1 MNETPSYEMEIPCE
15 EIMETMKKSIYNN
28 FHNYSSSS
36 INKDYISQRL
46 SIFKI
51 LQKINM
57 KMGFKS
63 QTYFLSAYYL
73 DILFMKKKKINM
85 NLYKIG
91 LAALCLSAKHCEND
105 PIVPQLQYF
114 VKMYNNAMG
123 YKNIISMSDLMY
135 GEVLLCKLLNYK
147 LNYYSMYDFNSFF
160 FCHGVLKLEQ
170 IKEIENDIKNNCFD
184 ENEDDCIINT
194 VFVKNILSK
203 IYKKSRYYLDIIIR
217 IHKICF
223 KYSPLFVTILIV
235 KKSIEEVLNAE
246 HKKSNG
252 ENYETQADEFCERN
266 RQYFKEIMNDFYK
279 IDFESSEQYKHLIE
293 EDEIKII
300 FRDKIKSNDKQNKN
314 KELNQVNEIKEIKI
328 KIESKDN
335 TEKMTEKSK
344 DLSNELSND
353 QIMQLKKEKNNIN
366 NNLFNSSLYGGF
378 YKRLELITNENE
390 NITNCNNF
398 NFSGR
403 NSINLRN
410 NKIKI
415 EHGPEPDDLE
425 NNLNIN
431 VIRKSQL
438 LQREGVYITKKINTK
453 PFYRINTYNNFQNA
467 NNNMNENKII
477 CNKINEIKNES
488 NSPTNKDKMNSN
500 RILNFK
506 KIIKPKKLKFNSL
519 NEKADNSFNLNM
531 NEINGINENINTYTN
546 TNTYINTYTNTNE
559 NIIENINNNNT
570 REKSI
575 KKPYFKKLIN
585 LNSKEINNTLGES
598 IKAST
603 ATHFYTSKM
612 NNTLPSLNNKFDNS
626 EMNSKNI
633 LITES
638 GSNNDIN
645 SYTYINSINKRLKF
659 INQKK
664 RSSVNSGNTSMKIR
678 FKKKMKS
685 KIITNNNNISQ
696 EMQKV
701 YSITTKDSNAKNNTN
716 INSSKNMENMKSITS
731 ENFYPKISV
740 NTKGS
745 SDMKNININQEI
757 KAKRLS
763 YILGKKNYEL
773 NNTLKEIN
781 RAFKMNFIEENNK
794 NKCNT
799 SRNFETANNKE
810 IRENKD
816 NKDNSHINVNIIN
829 KNNKFKKYDMNKI
842 KNKILLGNKN
852 NNNNNFAINVN
863 KNKIISE
870 KTKKLEKIKI
880 NFNSNINNST
890 NINNNSNIINNKV
903 RERFSFK
910 NSINNNSVNN
920 INNGSLTT
928 REYKFKKKDLLQDNT
943 SSIYKI
949 IKKTKN
955 LINKSSNDSDKSNSK
970 KESKNLGSKNFY
982 KSQQNFYKK
991 KDKINYIA
999 CNDVIQENTYIKSEI
1014 NLNKGKINNY
1024 PGKKHSST
1032 IIINNNININISN
1045 KTKNIK
1051 IPQLNL
1057 KNAILNTKANYK
1069 IDNKHNSQRIS
1080 NSKNRSSN
1088 IGNNH
1093 INFNN
1098 TNSNTNKK
1106 GINHLFNKFP
1116 FNKKVSDK
1124 LKK

>member
-85 NLYKIG
+85 NLYKVG

-114 VKMYNNAMG
+114 VKIYNNVMG

-147 LNYYSMYDFNSFF
+147 LNYYSMYDFNAFF

-170 IKEIENDIKNNCFD
+170 IKEIENDIKNNFLD
-184 ENEDDCIINT
+184 EKDEEDCIINT

-203 IYKKSRYYLDIIIR
+203 IYKKTRFYLDIILR

-223 KYSPLFVTILIV
+223 KYSPLFITILIV
-235 KKSIEEVLNAE
+235 QKSIEEVLNAE
-246 HKKSNG
+246 HKKSKC
-252 ENYETQADEFCERN
+252 ENYETETETDEFSKKN
-266 RQYFKEIMNDFYK
+266 KQYFKEIMNDFYK
-279 IDFESSEQYKHLIE
+279 IDFESNEQYKHLIE

-300 FRDKIKSNDKQNKN
+300 FREKIKRNDKKN
-314 KELNQVNEIKEIKI
+314 ENNDLNELKGIKEIKEIKI
-328 KIESKDN
+328 ELKDN
-335 TEKMTEKSK
+335 IDKMTEKSI
-344 DLSNELSND
+344 ELSND
-353 QIMQLKKEKNNIN
+353 QIIKINKEKNNIS
-366 NNLFNSSLYGGF
+366 NNLFNSSINAGF
-378 YKRLELITNENE
+378 YKRLEFITNENE
-390 NITNCNNF
+390 NITNWNNF

-415 EHGPEPDDLE
+415 EHESDDLDD
-425 NNLNIN
+425 NLNIN
-431 VIRKSQL
+431 DIRKSQL
-438 LQREGVYITKKINTK
+438 LQKEGVYITKKINTN
-453 PFYRINTYNNFQNA
+453 PFYRINTYNNFQNV
-467 NNNMNENKII
+467 NNNMHENKII
-477 CNKINEIKNES
+477 CNKKDEIKTQS
-488 NSPTNKDKMNSN
+488 NSPIKIDRIKSN
-500 RILNFK
+500 RILNYK

-519 NEKADNSFNLNM
+519 NEKEDNSFNLNIKQI
-531 NEINGINENINTYTN
+531 NEINNNTNINTN
-546 TNTYINTYTNTNE
+546 A
-559 NIIENINNNNT
+559 IININDNKT
-570 REKSI
+570 RDKSI

-585 LNSKEINNTLGES
+585 LNNKDISNTLGES
-598 IKAST
+598 AKAAT
-603 ATHFYTSKM
+603 ATHFYTSKI
-612 NNTLPSLNNKFDNS
+612 NNTLPSFNNKFDNS
-626 EMNSKNI
+626 EVNSKNI
-633 LITES
+633 YITES

-645 SYTYINSINKRLKF
+645 SYTYINSFNKRLKF

-664 RSSVNSGNTSMKIR
+664 RNSVNTSNTSMNIR
-678 FKKKMKS
+678 FKKKIKN
-685 KIITNNNNISQ
+685 KIMTSNNNNISQ
-696 EMQKV
+696 EIQKV
-701 YSITTKDSNAKNNTN
+701 YSITTKD
-716 INSSKNMENMKSITS
+716 NSSKNMENKKSITS

-757 KAKRLS
+757 KTKRLS

-781 RAFKMNFIEENNK
+781 KAFKMNFIEENNK
-794 NKCNT
+794 NRCNT
-799 SRNFETANNKE
+799 SRIYETQNNKE
-810 IRENKD
+810 IKD
-816 NKDNSHINVNIIN
+816 NKDNNNHINVNMIN
-829 KNNKFKKYDMNKI
+829 KNNKIKKYDMNKI
-842 KNKILLGNKN
+842 KNKILSGNKIN
-852 NNNNNFAINVN
+852 NNNNLAINVN

-870 KTKKLEKIKI
+870 KAKKLEKIKI
-880 NFNSNINNST
+880 KFNSNISNTN
-890 NINNNSNIINNKV
+890 NINNITNISNNNV

-928 REYKFKKKDLLQDNT
+928 REFKSKKNDLLQDNT

-955 LINKSSNDSDKSNSK
+955 LISKNNIDSDNSNSK
-970 KESKNLGSKNFY
+970 KESKNLVNKNFF

-1014 NLNKGKINNY
+1014 NFNKGKINNY
-1024 PGKKHSST
+1024 PGKKLSST

-1057 KNAILNTKANYK
+1057 KNAILNTKGNYK
-1069 IDNKHNSQRIS
+1069 LDNKYNSQRMSNNKNS
-1080 NSKNRSSN
+1080 NSNMGS
-1088 IGNNH
+1088 NH

-1098 TNSNTNKK
+1098 SNKK
-1106 GINHLFNKFP
+1106 GLNHIFNKLP
-1116 FNKKVSDK
+1116 FNKKVNDK

>member
-85 NLYKIG
+85 NLYKVG

-114 VKMYNNAMG
+114 VKIYNNVMR

-147 LNYYSMYDFNSFF
+147 LNYYSMYDFNAFF

-170 IKEIENDIKNNCFD
+170 IKEIENDIKNNFLD
-184 ENEDDCIINT
+184 EKDEEDCIINT

-203 IYKKSRYYLDIIIR
+203 IYKKTRFYLDIILR

-223 KYSPLFVTILIV
+223 KYSPLFITILIV
-235 KKSIEEVLNAE
+235 QKSIEEVLNAE
-246 HKKSNG
+246 HKKSKC
-252 ENYETQADEFCERN
+252 ENYETETETDEFSKKN
-266 RQYFKEIMNDFYK
+266 KQYFKEIMNDFYK
-279 IDFESSEQYKHLIE
+279 IDFESNEQYKHLIE

-300 FRDKIKSNDKQNKN
+300 FREKIKRNDKKN
-314 KELNQVNEIKEIKI
+314 ENNDLNELKGIKEIKEIKI
-328 KIESKDN
+328 ELKDN
-335 TEKMTEKSK
+335 IDKMTEKSI
-344 DLSNELSND
+344 ELSND
-353 QIMQLKKEKNNIN
+353 QIIKINKEKNNIS
-366 NNLFNSSLYGGF
+366 NNLFNSSINAGF
-378 YKRLELITNENE
+378 YKRLEFITNENE
-390 NITNCNNF
+390 NITNWNNF

-415 EHGPEPDDLE
+415 EQESDDLDD
-425 NNLNIN
+425 NLNIN
-431 VIRKSQL
+431 DIRKSQL
-438 LQREGVYITKKINTK
+438 LQKEGVYITKKINTN
-453 PFYRINTYNNFQNA
+453 PFYRINTYNNFQNV
-467 NNNMNENKII
+467 NNNMHENKII
-477 CNKINEIKNES
+477 CNKKDEIKTQS
-488 NSPTNKDKMNSN
+488 NSPIKIDRIKSN
-500 RILNFK
+500 RILNYK

-519 NEKADNSFNLNM
+519 NEKEDNSFNLNIKQI
-531 NEINGINENINTYTN
+531 NEINNNTNINTN
-546 TNTYINTYTNTNE
+546 A
-559 NIIENINNNNT
+559 IININDNKT
-570 REKSI
+570 RDKSI

-585 LNSKEINNTLGES
+585 LNNKDISNTLGES
-598 IKAST
+598 AKAAT
-603 ATHFYTSKM
+603 ATHFYTSKI
-612 NNTLPSLNNKFDNS
+612 NNTLPSFNNKFDNS
-626 EMNSKNI
+626 EVNSKNI
-633 LITES
+633 YITES

-645 SYTYINSINKRLKF
+645 SYTYINSFNKRLKF

-664 RSSVNSGNTSMKIR
+664 RNSVNTSNTSMNIR
-678 FKKKMKS
+678 FKKKIKN
-685 KIITNNNNISQ
+685 KIMTSNNNNISQ
-696 EMQKV
+696 EIQKV
-701 YSITTKDSNAKNNTN
+701 YSITTKD
-716 INSSKNMENMKSITS
+716 NSSKNMENKKSITS

-757 KAKRLS
+757 KTKRLS

-781 RAFKMNFIEENNK
+781 KAFKMNFIEENNK
-794 NKCNT
+794 NRCNT
-799 SRNFETANNKE
+799 SRIYETQNNKE
-810 IRENKD
+810 IKD
-816 NKDNSHINVNIIN
+816 NKDNNNHINVNMIN
-829 KNNKFKKYDMNKI
+829 KNNKIKKYDMNKI
-842 KNKILLGNKN
+842 KNKILSGNKIN
-852 NNNNNFAINVN
+852 NNNNLAINVN

-870 KTKKLEKIKI
+870 KAKKLEKIKI
-880 NFNSNINNST
+880 KFNSNISNTN
-890 NINNNSNIINNKV
+890 NINNITNISNNNV

-928 REYKFKKKDLLQDNT
+928 REFKSKKNDLLQDNT

-955 LINKSSNDSDKSNSK
+955 LISKNNIDSDNSNSK
-970 KESKNLGSKNFY
+970 KESKNLVNKNFF

-1014 NLNKGKINNY
+1014 NFNKGKINNY
-1024 PGKKHSST
+1024 PGKKLSST

-1057 KNAILNTKANYK
+1057 KNAILNTKGNYK
-1069 IDNKHNSQRIS
+1069 LDNKYNSQRMSNNKNS
-1080 NSKNRSSN
+1080 NSNMGS
-1088 IGNNH
+1088 NH

-1098 TNSNTNKK
+1098 SNKK
-1106 GINHLFNKFP
+1106 GLNHIFNKLP
-1116 FNKKVSDK
+1116 FNKKVNDK

>member
-28 FHNYSSSS
+28 FHNYSSIS

-85 NLYKIG
+85 NLYKVG

-114 VKMYNNAMG
+114 VKIYNNVMG

-147 LNYYSMYDFNSFF
+147 LNYYSMYDFNAFF

-170 IKEIENDIKNNCFD
+170 IKEIENDIKNNFLD
-184 ENEDDCIINT
+184 EKDEEDCIINT

-203 IYKKSRYYLDIIIR
+203 IYKKTRFYLDIILR

-223 KYSPLFVTILIV
+223 KYSPLFITILIV
-235 KKSIEEVLNAE
+235 QKSIEEVLNAE
-246 HKKSNG
+246 NKKSKC
-252 ENYETQADEFCERN
+252 ENYETETETDEFSKKN
-266 RQYFKEIMNDFYK
+266 KQYFKEIMNDFYK
-279 IDFESSEQYKHLIE
+279 IDFESNEQYRHLIE

-300 FRDKIKSNDKQNKN
+300 FREKIKRNDKKN
-314 KELNQVNEIKEIKI
+314 ENNDLNELKGIKEIKEIKI
-328 KIESKDN
+328 ELKDN
-335 TEKMTEKSK
+335 IDKMTEKSI
-344 DLSNELSND
+344 ELSND
-353 QIMQLKKEKNNIN
+353 QIIKINKEKNNIS
-366 NNLFNSSLYGGF
+366 NNLFNSSINAGF
-378 YKRLELITNENE
+378 YKRLEFITNENE
-390 NITNCNNF
+390 NITNWNNF

-415 EHGPEPDDLE
+415 EHESDDLDD
-425 NNLNIN
+425 NLNIN
-431 VIRKSQL
+431 DIRKSQL
-438 LQREGVYITKKINTK
+438 LQKEGVYITKKINTN
-453 PFYRINTYNNFQNA
+453 PFYRINTYNNFQNV
-467 NNNMNENKII
+467 NNMHENKII
-477 CNKINEIKNES
+477 CNKKDEIKTQS
-488 NSPTNKDKMNSN
+488 NSPIKIDRIKSN
-500 RILNFK
+500 RILNYK

-519 NEKADNSFNLNM
+519 NEKEDNSFNLNIKQI
-531 NEINGINENINTYTN
+531 NEINNNTNINTN
-546 TNTYINTYTNTNE
+546 A
-559 NIIENINNNNT
+559 IININDNMT
-570 REKSI
+570 RDKSI

-585 LNSKEINNTLGES
+585 LNNKDISNTLGES
-598 IKAST
+598 AKAAT
-603 ATHFYTSKM
+603 ATHFYTSKI
-612 NNTLPSLNNKFDNS
+612 NNTLPSFNNKFDNS
-626 EMNSKNI
+626 EVNSKNI
-633 LITES
+633 YIAES

-645 SYTYINSINKRLKF
+645 SYTYINSFNKRLKF

-664 RSSVNSGNTSMKIR
+664 RNSVNTSNTSMNIR
-678 FKKKMKS
+678 FKKKIKN
-685 KIITNNNNISQ
+685 KIMTSNNNNISQ
-696 EMQKV
+696 EIQKV
-701 YSITTKDSNAKNNTN
+701 YSITTKD
-716 INSSKNMENMKSITS
+716 NSSKNMENKKSITS

-757 KAKRLS
+757 KTKRLS

-781 RAFKMNFIEENNK
+781 KAFKMNFIEENNK
-794 NKCNT
+794 NRCNT
-799 SRNFETANNKE
+799 SRIYETQNNKE
-810 IRENKD
+810 IKD
-816 NKDNSHINVNIIN
+816 NKDNNNHINVNMIN
-829 KNNKFKKYDMNKI
+829 KNNKIKKYDMNKI
-842 KNKILLGNKN
+842 KNKILSGNKIN
-852 NNNNNFAINVN
+852 NNNNLAINVN

-870 KTKKLEKIKI
+870 KAKKLEKIKI
-880 NFNSNINNST
+880 KFNSNISNTN
-890 NINNNSNIINNKV
+890 NINNITNISNNNV

-928 REYKFKKKDLLQDNT
+928 REFKSKKNDLLQDNT

-955 LINKSSNDSDKSNSK
+955 LISKNNIDSDNSNSK
-970 KESKNLGSKNFY
+970 KESKNLVNKNFF

-1014 NLNKGKINNY
+1014 NFNKGKINNY
-1024 PGKKHSST
+1024 PGKKLSST

-1057 KNAILNTKANYK
+1057 KNAILNTKGNYK
-1069 IDNKHNSQRIS
+1069 IDNKYNSQRMSNNKNS
-1080 NSKNRSSN
+1080 NSNMGS
-1088 IGNNH
+1088 NH

-1098 TNSNTNKK
+1098 SNKK
-1106 GINHLFNKFP
+1106 GLNHIFNKLP
-1116 FNKKVSDK
+1116 FNKKVNDK

>member
-85 NLYKIG
+85 NLYKVG

-114 VKMYNNAMG
+114 VKIYNNVMG

-147 LNYYSMYDFNSFF
+147 LNYYSMYDFNAFF

-170 IKEIENDIKNNCFD
+170 IKEIENDIKNNFLD
-184 ENEDDCIINT
+184 EKDEEDCIINT

-203 IYKKSRYYLDIIIR
+203 IYKKTRFYLDIILR

-223 KYSPLFVTILIV
+223 KYSPLFITILIV
-235 KKSIEEVLNAE
+235 QKSIEEVLNAE
-246 HKKSNG
+246 NKKSKC
-252 ENYETQADEFCERN
+252 ENYETETETDEFSKKN
-266 RQYFKEIMNDFYK
+266 KQYFKEIMNDFYK
-279 IDFESSEQYKHLIE
+279 IDFESNEQYKHLIE

-300 FRDKIKSNDKQNKN
+300 FREKIKRNDKKN
-314 KELNQVNEIKEIKI
+314 ENNDLNELKGIKEIKEIKI
-328 KIESKDN
+328 ELKDN
-335 TEKMTEKSK
+335 IDKMTEKSI
-344 DLSNELSND
+344 ELSND
-353 QIMQLKKEKNNIN
+353 QIIKINKEKNNIS
-366 NNLFNSSLYGGF
+366 NNLFNSSINAGF
-378 YKRLELITNENE
+378 YKRLEFITNENE
-390 NITNCNNF
+390 NITNWNNF

-415 EHGPEPDDLE
+415 EHESDDLDD
-425 NNLNIN
+425 NLNIN
-431 VIRKSQL
+431 DIRKSQL
-438 LQREGVYITKKINTK
+438 LQKEGVYITKKINTN
-453 PFYRINTYNNFQNA
+453 PFYRINTYNNFQNV
-467 NNNMNENKII
+467 NNNMHENKII
-477 CNKINEIKNES
+477 CNKKDEIKTQS
-488 NSPTNKDKMNSN
+488 NSPIKIDRIKSN
-500 RILNFK
+500 RILNYK

-519 NEKADNSFNLNM
+519 NEKEDNSFNLNIKQI
-531 NEINGINENINTYTN
+531 NEINNNTNINTN
-546 TNTYINTYTNTNE
+546 A
-559 NIIENINNNNT
+559 IININDNKT
-570 REKSI
+570 RDKSI

-585 LNSKEINNTLGES
+585 LNNKDISNTLGES
-598 IKAST
+598 AKAAT
-603 ATHFYTSKM
+603 ATHFYTSKI
-612 NNTLPSLNNKFDNS
+612 NNTLPSFNNKFDNS
-626 EMNSKNI
+626 EVNSKNI
-633 LITES
+633 YITES

-645 SYTYINSINKRLKF
+645 SYTYINSFNKRLKF

-664 RSSVNSGNTSMKIR
+664 RNSVNTSNTSMNIR
-678 FKKKMKS
+678 FKKKIKN
-685 KIITNNNNISQ
+685 KIMTSNNNNISQ
-696 EMQKV
+696 EIQKV
-701 YSITTKDSNAKNNTN
+701 YSITTKD
-716 INSSKNMENMKSITS
+716 NSSKNMENKKSITS

-757 KAKRLS
+757 KTKRLS

-781 RAFKMNFIEENNK
+781 KAFKMNFIEENNK
-794 NKCNT
+794 NRCNT
-799 SRNFETANNKE
+799 SRIYETQNNKE
-810 IRENKD
+810 IKD
-816 NKDNSHINVNIIN
+816 NKDNNNHINVNMIN
-829 KNNKFKKYDMNKI
+829 KNNKIKKYDMNKI
-842 KNKILLGNKN
+842 KNKILSGNKIN
-852 NNNNNFAINVN
+852 NNNNLAINVN

-870 KTKKLEKIKI
+870 KAKKLEKIKI
-880 NFNSNINNST
+880 KFNSNISNTN
-890 NINNNSNIINNKV
+890 NINNITNISNNNV

-928 REYKFKKKDLLQDNT
+928 REFKSKKNDLLQDNT

-955 LINKSSNDSDKSNSK
+955 LISKNNIDSDNSNSK
-970 KESKNLGSKNFY
+970 KESKNLVNKNFF

-1014 NLNKGKINNY
+1014 NFNKGKINNY
-1024 PGKKHSST
+1024 PGKKLSST

-1057 KNAILNTKANYK
+1057 KNAILNTKGNYK
-1069 IDNKHNSQRIS
+1069 IDNKYNSQRMSNNKNS
-1080 NSKNRSSN
+1080 NSNMGS
-1088 IGNNH
+1088 NH

-1098 TNSNTNKK
+1098 SNKK
-1106 GINHLFNKFP
+1106 GLNHIFNKLP
-1116 FNKKVSDK
+1116 FNKKVNDK

>member
-28 FHNYSSSS
+28 FHNYSSIS

-85 NLYKIG
+85 NLYKVG

-114 VKMYNNAMG
+114 VKIYNNVMG

-147 LNYYSMYDFNSFF
+147 LNYYSMYDFNAFF

-170 IKEIENDIKNNCFD
+170 IKEIENDIKNNFLD
-184 ENEDDCIINT
+184 EKDEEDCIINT

-203 IYKKSRYYLDIIIR
+203 IYKKTRFYLDIILR

-223 KYSPLFVTILIV
+223 KYSPLFITILIV
-235 KKSIEEVLNAE
+235 QKSIEEVLNAE
-246 HKKSNG
+246 NKKSKC
-252 ENYETQADEFCERN
+252 ENYETETETDEFSKKN
-266 RQYFKEIMNDFYK
+266 KQYFKEIMNDFYK
-279 IDFESSEQYKHLIE
+279 IDFESNEQYRHLIE

-300 FRDKIKSNDKQNKN
+300 FREKIKRNDKKN
-314 KELNQVNEIKEIKI
+314 ENNDLNELKGIKEIKEIKI
-328 KIESKDN
+328 ELKDN
-335 TEKMTEKSK
+335 IDKMTEKSI
-344 DLSNELSND
+344 ELSND
-353 QIMQLKKEKNNIN
+353 QIIKINKEKNNIS
-366 NNLFNSSLYGGF
+366 NNLFNSSINAGF
-378 YKRLELITNENE
+378 YKRLEFITNENE
-390 NITNCNNF
+390 NITNWNNF

-415 EHGPEPDDLE
+415 EHESDDLDD
-425 NNLNIN
+425 NLNIN
-431 VIRKSQL
+431 DIRKSQL
-438 LQREGVYITKKINTK
+438 LQKEGVYITKKINTN
-453 PFYRINTYNNFQNA
+453 PFYRINTYNNFQNV
-467 NNNMNENKII
+467 NNNMHENKII
-477 CNKINEIKNES
+477 CNKKDEIKTQS
-488 NSPTNKDKMNSN
+488 NSPIKIDRIKSN
-500 RILNFK
+500 RILNYK

-519 NEKADNSFNLNM
+519 NEKEDNSFNLNIKQI
-531 NEINGINENINTYTN
+531 NEINNNTNINTN
-546 TNTYINTYTNTNE
+546 A
-559 NIIENINNNNT
+559 IININDNKT
-570 REKSI
+570 RDKSI

-585 LNSKEINNTLGES
+585 LNNKDISNTLGES
-598 IKAST
+598 AKAAT
-603 ATHFYTSKM
+603 ATHFYTSKI
-612 NNTLPSLNNKFDNS
+612 NNTLPSFNNKFDNS
-626 EMNSKNI
+626 EVNSKNI
-633 LITES
+633 YITES

-645 SYTYINSINKRLKF
+645 SYTYINSFNKRLKF

-664 RSSVNSGNTSMKIR
+664 RNSVNTSNTSMNIR
-678 FKKKMKS
+678 FKKKIKN
-685 KIITNNNNISQ
+685 KIMTSNNNNISQ
-696 EMQKV
+696 EIQKV
-701 YSITTKDSNAKNNTN
+701 YSITTKD
-716 INSSKNMENMKSITS
+716 NSSKNMENKKSITS

-757 KAKRLS
+757 KTKRLS

-781 RAFKMNFIEENNK
+781 KAFKMNFIEENNK
-794 NKCNT
+794 NRCNT
-799 SRNFETANNKE
+799 SRIYETQNNKE
-810 IRENKD
+810 IKD
-816 NKDNSHINVNIIN
+816 NKDNNNHINVNMIN
-829 KNNKFKKYDMNKI
+829 KNNKIKKYDMNKI
-842 KNKILLGNKN
+842 KNKILSGNKIN
-852 NNNNNFAINVN
+852 NNNNLAINVN

-870 KTKKLEKIKI
+870 KAKKLEKIKI
-880 NFNSNINNST
+880 KFNSNISNTN
-890 NINNNSNIINNKV
+890 NINNITNISNNNV

-928 REYKFKKKDLLQDNT
+928 REFKSKKNDLLQDNT

-955 LINKSSNDSDKSNSK
+955 LISKNNIDSDNSNSK
-970 KESKNLGSKNFY
+970 KESKNLVNKNFF

-1014 NLNKGKINNY
+1014 NFNKGKINNY
-1024 PGKKHSST
+1024 PGKKLSST

-1057 KNAILNTKANYK
+1057 KNAILNTKGNYK
-1069 IDNKHNSQRIS
+1069 LDNKYNSQRMSNNKNS
-1080 NSKNRSSN
+1080 NSNMGS
-1088 IGNNH
+1088 NH

-1098 TNSNTNKK
+1098 SNKK
-1106 GINHLFNKFP
+1106 GLNHIFNKLP
-1116 FNKKVSDK
+1116 FNKKVNDK

>member
-28 FHNYSSSS
+28 FHNYSSIS

-85 NLYKIG
+85 NLYKVG

-114 VKMYNNAMG
+114 VKIYNNVMG

-147 LNYYSMYDFNSFF
+147 LNYYSMYDFNAFF

-170 IKEIENDIKNNCFD
+170 IKEIENDIKNNFLD
-184 ENEDDCIINT
+184 EKDEEDCIINT

-203 IYKKSRYYLDIIIR
+203 IYKKTRFYLDIILR

-223 KYSPLFVTILIV
+223 KYSPLFITILIV
-235 KKSIEEVLNAE
+235 QKSIEEVLNAE
-246 HKKSNG
+246 HKKSKC
-252 ENYETQADEFCERN
+252 ENYETETETDEFSKKN
-266 RQYFKEIMNDFYK
+266 KQYFKEIMNDFYK
-279 IDFESSEQYKHLIE
+279 IDFESNEQYRHLIE

-300 FRDKIKSNDKQNKN
+300 FREKIKRNDKKN
-314 KELNQVNEIKEIKI
+314 ENNDLNELKGIKEIKEIKI
-328 KIESKDN
+328 ELKDN
-335 TEKMTEKSK
+335 IDKMTEKSI
-344 DLSNELSND
+344 ELSND
-353 QIMQLKKEKNNIN
+353 QIIKINKEKNNIS
-366 NNLFNSSLYGGF
+366 NNLFNSSINAGF
-378 YKRLELITNENE
+378 YKRLEFITNENE
-390 NITNCNNF
+390 NITNWNNF

-415 EHGPEPDDLE
+415 EHESDDLDD
-425 NNLNIN
+425 NLNIN
-431 VIRKSQL
+431 DIRKSQL
-438 LQREGVYITKKINTK
+438 LQKEGVYITKKINTN
-453 PFYRINTYNNFQNA
+453 PFYRINTYNNFQNV
-467 NNNMNENKII
+467 NNNMHENKII
-477 CNKINEIKNES
+477 CNKKDEIKTQS
-488 NSPTNKDKMNSN
+488 NSPIKIDRIKSN
-500 RILNFK
+500 RILNYK

-519 NEKADNSFNLNM
+519 NEKEDNSFNLNIKQI
-531 NEINGINENINTYTN
+531 NEINNNTNINTN
-546 TNTYINTYTNTNE
+546 A
-559 NIIENINNNNT
+559 IININDNKT
-570 REKSI
+570 RDKSI

-585 LNSKEINNTLGES
+585 LNNKDISNTLGES
-598 IKAST
+598 AKAAT
-603 ATHFYTSKM
+603 ATHFYTSKI
-612 NNTLPSLNNKFDNS
+612 NNTLPSFNNKFDNS
-626 EMNSKNI
+626 EVNSKNI
-633 LITES
+633 YIAES

-645 SYTYINSINKRLKF
+645 SYTYINSFNKRLKF

-664 RSSVNSGNTSMKIR
+664 RNSVNTSNTSMNIR
-678 FKKKMKS
+678 FKKKIKN
-685 KIITNNNNISQ
+685 KIMTSNNNNISQ
-696 EMQKV
+696 EIQKV
-701 YSITTKDSNAKNNTN
+701 YSITTKD
-716 INSSKNMENMKSITS
+716 NSSKNMENKKSITS

-757 KAKRLS
+757 KTKRLS

-781 RAFKMNFIEENNK
+781 KAFKMNFIEENNK
-794 NKCNT
+794 NRCNT
-799 SRNFETANNKE
+799 SRIYETQNNKE
-810 IRENKD
+810 IKD
-816 NKDNSHINVNIIN
+816 NKDNNNHINVNMIN
-829 KNNKFKKYDMNKI
+829 KNNKIKKYDMNKI
-842 KNKILLGNKN
+842 KNKILSGNKIN
-852 NNNNNFAINVN
+852 NNNNLAINVN

-870 KTKKLEKIKI
+870 KAKKLEKIKI
-880 NFNSNINNST
+880 KFNSNISNTN
-890 NINNNSNIINNKV
+890 NINNITNISNNNV

-928 REYKFKKKDLLQDNT
+928 REFKSKKNDLLQDNT

-955 LINKSSNDSDKSNSK
+955 LISKNNIDSDNSNSK
-970 KESKNLGSKNFY
+970 KESKNLVNKNFF

-1014 NLNKGKINNY
+1014 NFNKGKINNY
-1024 PGKKHSST
+1024 PGKKLSST

-1057 KNAILNTKANYK
+1057 KNAILNTKGNYK
-1069 IDNKHNSQRIS
+1069 LDNKYNSQRMSNNKNS
-1080 NSKNRSSN
+1080 NSNMGS
-1088 IGNNH
+1088 NH

-1098 TNSNTNKK
+1098 SNKK
-1106 GINHLFNKFP
+1106 GLNHIFNKLP
-1116 FNKKVSDK
+1116 FNKKVNDK